1 MRPNLQRTVDILE
14 ILKMNGKE
22 EHEMKQN
29 CRKEQKSWDQANLS
43 NGTKIAFSLFP
54 QTEVRPNCKLQLQ
67 V

>member
-1 MRPNLQRTVDILE
+1 MRPNLQRTVEILE
-14 ILKMNGKE
+14 ILKMSEKE
-22 EHEMKQN
+22 EIKQN
-29 CRKEQKSWDQANLS
+29 CRKEQTSCDQANLS